1 MSLFL
6 SFSSL
11 NPQSNIMT
19 DKTKG
24 ACFLFYDKKKFCMKI
39 FISKK
44 ENISF
49 PGLWWVFLVCWYN
62 YIVHTCI
69 PLDQYSSR
77 HVLFFLSPNIWVPLI
92 LHLTAY
98 HQSEQPRLILY
109 HRSLFVFSLSCDT
122 QVLALLQLIDSTFQA
137 SDWHWQ
143 MPDLMIYLSV
153 QTRKIGHSWQ
163 RRKHCFL

>member
-1 MSLFL
+1 MTIF
-6 SFSSL
+6 FSYEKL
-11 NPQSNIMT
+11 YNF
-19 DKTKG
+19 KG
-24 ACFLFYDKKKFCMKI
+24 GKI
-39 FISKK
+39 
-44 ENISF
+44 
-49 PGLWWVFLVCWYN
+49 PVLLVYGVFFFGMLVQL
-62 YIVHTCI
+62 VHINTA
-69 PLDQYSSR
+69 PDMFF
-77 HVLFFLSPNIWVPLI
+77 FFLSSNIWVPLI
-92 LHLTAY
+92 FSDFIKLTVY

-143 MPDLMIYLSV
+143 MSDLMIYLSV